1 MPAPITRPRLLVV
14 EGTDAR
20 VFFDVLLE
28 QMGLADAVQTQDFGG
43 VNELP
48 SFLRTLPVTSGFSQV
63 TSLGIARDA
72 DSNARSAFQSVCGSL
87 KRAGLRVPQQPMVAA
102 SGNPT
107 VSVFVL
113 PDCTSPGM
121 LETLCLQSV
130 ESDPIMP
137 CVAEYFDCVAANG
150 SVPGNMDKAR
160 LQALLASRSR
170 PGLSLRDATKA
181 GYWPWD
187 SPVFD
192 PLKQFLRAL

>member
-1 MPAPITRPRLLVV
+1 MPAPITRPKLLVV

-28 QMGLADAVQTQDFGG
+28 QMGLADTVQTQDFGG
-43 VNELP
+43 VNELS
-48 SFLRTLPVTSGFSQV
+48 SFLRTLPGTSGFSQV
-63 TSLGIARDA
+63 TSLGIVRDA
-72 DSNARSAFQSVCGSL
+72 ENNAQSAFQSVCGSL
-87 KRAGLRVPQQPMVAA
+87 RKAGLSVPQRPMVPA
-102 SGNPT
+102 SGSPG

-121 LETLCLQSV
+121 LETLCLQSL

-137 CVAEYFDCVAANG
+137 CVAEYFECVDVNG
-150 SVPGNMDKAR
+150 SLPNNMDKAR

-181 GYWPWD
+181 GYWPWS

>member
-1 MPAPITRPRLLVV
+1 MPAPITRPKLLVV

-28 QMGLADAVQTQDFGG
+28 QMGLADTVQTQDFGG
-43 VNELP
+43 FTELP
-48 SFLRTLPVTSGFSQV
+48 SFLRTLLGTSGFSQV
-63 TSLGIARDA
+63 ISLGIVRDA
-72 DSNARSAFQSVCGSL
+72 ENNAQSAFQSVCGSL
-87 KRAGLRVPQQPMVAA
+87 RKAGLSVPQRPMVSA
-102 SGNPT
+102 SGSPS

-121 LETLCLQSV
+121 LETLCFQSV

-137 CVAEYFDCVAANG
+137 CVAEYFECVAANS
-150 SVPGNMDKAR
+150 SVPGNMDKPR
-160 LQALLASRSR
+160 LQAFLASRSR

-181 GYWPWD
+181 GHWPWN

>member
-1 MPAPITRPRLLVV
+1 MPAPLTRPKLLVV

-28 QMGLADAVQTQDFGG
+28 QMGLAGTVQTQDFGG

-48 SFLRTLPVTSGFSQV
+48 LFLRTLPVTSGFSQV
-63 TSLGIARDA
+63 TSLGIVRDA
-72 DSNARSAFQSVCGSL
+72 EANARSAFQSVCGSL
-87 KRAGLRVPQQPMVAA
+87 KKAGLSVPHQPRVAA
-102 SGNPT
+102 RGSPN
-107 VSVFVL
+107 VAVFVL
-113 PDCTSPGM
+113 PDCMNPGM

-130 ESDPIMP
+130 EADPIMP
-137 CVAEYFDCVAANG
+137 CVAKYFECVGANG
-150 SVPGNMDKAR
+150 SLPNNIDKAR

-187 SPVFD
+187 SPAFD
-192 PLKQFLRAL
+192 PLKEFLRAL